1 VTVLIHGAKICPH
14 AAMLPGYDRQSGRD
28 LFSLPR
34 MFLLL
39 ANQLV

>member
-1 VTVLIHGAKICPH
+1 VIVLIHGAKIGQRG
-14 AAMLPGYDRQSGRD
+14 AMLPGYDRQRGRD

>member
-1 VTVLIHGAKICPH
+1 VLIHGAKIGHH
-14 AAMLPGYDRQSGRD
+14 AALLPGYDRLSGRD
-28 LFSLPR
+28 LFSLRR